1 MTAVFS
7 LSAPRRSLAL
17 GWQTSQRRKASE
29 GTFFPPLCQRVEP
42 ACGSHLLCQPKNA
55 ATPTWC
61 DVVGVRPAVLAL
73 QIAVSSHPS
82 TFRVH
87 HGWCLTA
94 KCQLEDV
101 AGEAHD
107 PSQDL
112 KTLGFFLERKG
123 DRDSSVRMLQSSA
136 GNCRLE
142 TCSECCSPP
151 GEIRMGLLWDA
162 APDVDPA
169 AGAPASPPSLGFADP
184 SECCRRCS
192 QTFIRGSQP
201 RMTHGGD
208 GFGLKTW

>member
-82 TFRVH
+82 TFCVH

-112 KTLGFFLERKG
+112 KMLGFF
-123 DRDSSVRMLQSSA
+123 
-136 GNCRLE
+136 
-142 TCSECCSPP
+142 
-151 GEIRMGLLWDA
+151 
-162 APDVDPA
+162 
-169 AGAPASPPSLGFADP
+169 F
-184 SECCRRCS
+184 
-192 QTFIRGSQP
+192 
-201 RMTHGGD
+201 
-208 GFGLKTW
+208 